1 MQGGI
6 YSEECCPKC
15 KSKMV
20 DNHRNAVACPDHPRE
35 TAHRIYVR
43 FGRKHKRR
51 FTSYP
56 LALKHLN
63 YLRHEK
69 DERED
74 TFRIEDYGAT
84 RPKSFKVLAPKY
96 LERKKTLASYGKI
109 AHDINKAAD
118 HFGYTN
124 IRDISGGMIDDYLF
138 GLVLDDGKEMSQK
151 TRANH
156 CSRLHDFWK
165 WCLARGDVIT
175 LAEFP
180 TFPKIE
186 YELKY
191 RKIINWEVQEQVI
204 NKVKEISYHINPKI
218 WFGIDLLATYTALR
232 PDDLRRMKEDSLD
245 DNGWLTIHNPTK
257 KKNKF
262 KVIRLHEDHISIW
275 KSQKLAYPALP
286 GAPFFRHHGGIK
298 GCKRTVFGEHYL
310 TKWWLKACDIIG
322 LKGVPLYP
330 GTKHTTAT
338 ETAKLM
344 GTDKAL
350 KASGLT
356 NKAFERYCQTE
367 NTDAFEVVTEIIKRR
382 NVSSLDEKRKEK
394 EK

>member
-6 YSEECCPKC
+6 YSEEFCRVCG
-15 KSKMV
+15 SKMV
-20 DNHRNAVACPDHPRE
+20 DNHRNAVACPIHPNE
-35 TAHRIYVR
+35 HAHRVYVK
-43 FGRKHKRR
+43 FGRKHKKR
-51 FTSYP
+51 FTSYS
-56 LALKHLN
+56 LAIKHLN

-69 DERED
+69 DEREES
-74 TFRIEDYGAT
+74 FNIEDYSH
-84 RPKSFKVLAPKY
+84 RHPKSFKVLAPKY
-96 LERKKTLASYGKI
+96 LERKKGLKSYGKI
-109 AHDINKAAD
+109 AHDINKASEY
-118 HFGYTN
+118 FGLTN

-138 GLVLDDGKEMSQK
+138 GLVLDDGEEMSDK

-204 NKVKEISYHINPKI
+204 AKVKEISYHINPKI
-218 WFGIDLLATYTALR
+218 WFGIDILATYTALR
-232 PDDLRRMKEDSLD
+232 PDDLRRINVNSVDE
-245 DNGWLTIHNPTK
+245 NGWLIIHNPTK
-257 KKNKF
+257 RKNKF
-262 KVIRLHEDHISIW
+262 KSVHLHEDHLSLW
-275 KSQKLAYPALP
+275 KDFSSLYPALP
-286 GAPFFRHHGGIK
+286 DVPFFRHHGGIK

-310 TKWWLKACDIIG
+310 TKWWLKACDLIG

-338 ETAKLM
+338 ETAKMM
-344 GTDKAL
+344 GTEKAL
-350 KASGLT
+350 RASGLT

-367 NTDAFEVVTEIIKRR
+367 NADAFEVVTEIR
-382 NVSSLDEKRKEK
+382 KRKKGEVVSMEERRK
-394 EK
+394 K